1 MCALLW
7 YVGLDSISGADAAG
21 VVSMFKAMAVV
32 RAACLTHLLILILFV
47 CVKFAEDQVVPV
59 AVLSVVWVS
68 IDPKEHAP
76 LSAVKVRAWVSQLL
90 SRSILLGSSA
100 DGVSM
105 Q

>member
-1 MCALLW
+1 M
-7 YVGLDSISGADAAG
+7 
-21 VVSMFKAMAVV
+21 VSLFKAMAVV
-32 RAACLTHLLILILFV
+32 RLVFYILTYTMLFSFN
-47 CVKFAEDQVVPV
+47 CTFDFQFAEDQVVPV

-68 IDPKEHAP
+68 IDPNEHTP